1 MHLYP
6 EDRLTSIQDEIQCA
20 MLTAFKEDR
29 LRHRWFYFVVLML
42 DKDGKFL
49 HHFEMNVNFVK
60 TKGIDNIETIMDHV
74 VKPRSRGLCK
84 YIKDSNFDCE
94 PVASCKCLTLFSD
107 SKEDLDGQIK
117 NLSKELSEKY
127 GTLNKEENKED
138 NKKENLDIVLT
149 PMMPGEDDQW
159 CVLNRRMGKCP
170 FDDALTKFLFYYNRQ
185 ILPTYPED
193 DLWKQTP
200 WGQKE
205 SGK

>member
-1 MHLYP
+1 MQGDFDMNLYP
-6 EDRLTSIQDEIQCA
+6 ADRQTSILDEIQCA
-20 MLTAFKEDR
+20 MLMAFKADQFKFA
-29 LRHRWFYFVVLML
+29 HKWFYMIVLML
-42 DKDGKFL
+42 DKDGKYL
-49 HHFEMNVNFVK
+49 HNFDMRMNFIE
-60 TKGIDNIETIMDHV
+60 TKGLDNIENVMTHV
-74 VKPRSRGLCK
+74 VKPRSLGLCK
-84 YIKDSNFDCE
+84 HINDSKFDCS

-107 SKEDLDGQIK
+107 SEEDLNYQIE

-127 GTLNKEENKED
+127 GSLDKEENLE
-138 NKKENLDIVLT
+138 IVLK
-149 PMMPGEDDQW
+149 PIPGEEDKW
-159 CVLNRRMGKCP
+159 SVLNRRMGKCQ